1 MVVRFLLSVCHNTLK
16 CDSHFYT
23 YRCKCPLV
31 FKKNKQKKKT
41 EKGDSRETVW
51 NSQGQIAR
59 ATFPYIQV
67 PAQFV
72 YTLKTYGLKSTQDE
86 QKLQLLAVAS
96 HFYRAI
102 MSFKPH
108 FHFLIGCTSF
118 LKSRTQSFR

>member
-1 MVVRFLLSVCHNTLK
+1 MPTCI
-16 CDSHFYT
+16 
-23 YRCKCPLV
+23 
-31 FKKNKQKKKT
+31 KKKIIIKKP

-51 NSQGQIAR
+51 NSQGQVAR

-96 HFYRAI
+96 HYYRAI